1 MTTQF
6 IQNSFSHFKTL
17 SNTYLTASHVELE
30 MVFSNFGNLK
40 ESVCKVSGALFSLA
54 EPASEMSESFEL

>member
-1 MTTQF
+1 M
-6 IQNSFSHFKTL
+6 
-17 SNTYLTASHVELE
+17 NTRIDLAVLHRVAELE

-54 EPASEMSESFEL
+54 GPASEVSESFEL